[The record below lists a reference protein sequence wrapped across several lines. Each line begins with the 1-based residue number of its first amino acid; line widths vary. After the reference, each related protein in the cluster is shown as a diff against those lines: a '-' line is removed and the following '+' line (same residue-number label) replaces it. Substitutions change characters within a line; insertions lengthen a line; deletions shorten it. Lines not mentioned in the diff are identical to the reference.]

1 MFRNMLNTL
10 VKLYQLFAQIKQ
22 TTIEDVCGRVEFIHV
37 QMHICFYTLII
48 LRNILFMIRKNY
60 IQRP

>member
-37 QMHICFYTLII
+37 QMHICFHTLII